1 MNFCMCYLCMYVC
14 KLFMQ
19 VCILCMYVYYICI
32 YLLCMCVCMYIMYVC
47 MIFYMYIHVLFFSS
61 FLRCNLIE
69 IITENNIYLFRCKR

>member
-1 MNFCMCYLCMYVC
+1 MYVC

-19 VCILCMYVYYICI
+19 VCILCIMYIMYVYIYYVCVYVCI
-32 YLLCMCVCMYIMYVC
+32 LCMYVC

-69 IITENNIYLFRCKR
+69 IITENNIYLFRCKRYKN